1 VGYWW
6 LPGLL
11 AGILTFLVGFFLFR
25 KPADQQKKRRLDVS
39 QIFGY
44 EQIKREA
51 ESAGWQLER
60 KEFLVLVAVA
70 LGFGVFIAVLIN
82 NIFYIIGGVVGA
94 FYLPRFV
101 VMQIRRKKRYLL
113 FAELPDSL
121 KYIVAR
127 LIDYGSIPKA
137 VEASLADLSPQFR
150 GPFTKFL
157 NSIKMNLTV
166 EQALHELAAEVKIRK
181 FTDFTDTLLLTHTE
195 GINQHSIATLERIID
210 TMVEDV
216 RAIKNLQLLSQ
227 KDRRDL
233 IIVIIVSWFIPI
245 ALSFLNTNNANLF
258 LDTLVGQIIMFLYF
272 LTTVFVMVKGDEYL
286 SLNLNDL

>member
-1 VGYWW
+1 MGYWW

-25 KPADQQKKRRLDVS
+25 KPADQQKKRRLDIS

-70 LGFGVFIAVLIN
+70 VGFGVFIAVLIN

-150 GPFTKFL
+150 GLSRNFL
-157 NSIKMNLTV
+157 
-166 EQALHELAAEVKIRK
+166 
-181 FTDFTDTLLLTHTE
+181 
-195 GINQHSIATLERIID
+195 
-210 TMVEDV
+210 
-216 RAIKNLQLLSQ
+216 
-227 KDRRDL
+227 
-233 IIVIIVSWFIPI
+233 IP
-245 ALSFLNTNNANLF
+245 S
-258 LDTLVGQIIMFLYF
+258 
-272 LTTVFVMVKGDEYL
+272 K
-286 SLNLNDL
+286 